1 MDLRTL
7 IEYFLVT
14 FTVVGHVCTVQTLAR
29 EEGWEY
35 FIFVLTE
42 FYIFTVSGFELTSF
56 RFGIKKEK

>member
-7 IEYFLVT
+7 REVLFSDFYR
-14 FTVVGHVCTVQTLAR
+14 GGACVQTLAN

-42 FYIFTVSGFELTSF
+42 FYNFTVSGFELTSF